1 MFLLHLYADE
11 QNCLLEVARTLIFP
25 NSVLLWHIICI
36 INAFSRNREL
46 QMDSSRI
53 SGLDAIEGVNVTAAL
68 ARRVSNYTELGSE
81 TTLISSANG
90 DQKFTKLQWGV

>member
-1 MFLLHLYADE
+1 
-11 QNCLLEVARTLIFP
+11 
-25 NSVLLWHIICI
+25 
-36 INAFSRNREL
+36 
-46 QMDSSRI
+46 MDSSRI

-90 DQKFTKLQWGV
+90 DQKFTQLHWGV